1 MGASA
6 SKIKFRESLTS
17 LTTRDVSASD
27 AEFWDELWKI
37 PSSSEEVFELLT
49 PTAAR
54 RLRDDRFD
62 NLATLFTQA
71 TAQLCQIVET
81 PYTIYFDQALNCV
94 RVLTRVVPF
103 LLEKGDLGENDPNV
117 ELLCWGEKT
126 SAVGIDRRGSIA
138 SGGGSRRLDRLSGGH
153 GNKEN
158 KMGILSGGG
167 RQRKKT
173 NVAARLTNTQRKGIQ
188 KDWTRPNNSHS
199 EGDGLE
205 NDSLSSPNPT
215 TSEEEDDQDKRST
228 SDYDDDDTD
237 IRSTSDYDDDE
248 DEDDYDETSDAPED
262 EKEDDLYD
270 EELSEK
276 DDDDDDED
284 DNAQTKAKTTASE
297 LGNGIVNGVDDDS
310 EPLALLVVH
319 AAMHMLFLPQFTCE
333 FYDEDVVGTLY
344 EEDYDQDSDDDS
356 VTAKEVNENGE
367 DPIRA
372 RILDIEG
379 RLEAGLGIRPRKI
392 KGGGVR
398 LAPRPAGIVW
408 APGVGFTTDGYCHV
422 GVSLDPVAVVAA
434 ATADKTKNNKQQ
446 QQQGK
451 NQTKSKKKDKDDVE
465 VRIRFNPE
473 AAYTRK
479 YDRNRIEVL
488 RLLLASCSD
497 PLFSPADEYNPLA
510 SRWMS
515 VAVAAD
521 APNAPCLF
529 YSLLNIVLSYDP
541 SKSNFAGGH
550 HVELVELSAQVL
562 CVLLDCGLSGD
573 PVPYENRRG
582 EPVVALDEAYKVG
595 FNIFRLL
602 LARIDNGKD
611 LNTLYRGFVRLLR
624 TMYESKNTILP
635 TSQTLLGNQTRLDC
649 HQELLILLWKT
660 LEENPLFLDF
670 ILTRC
675 DVCEL
680 VVPICYLMYVSRKDA
695 TAVGL
700 IHICTF
706 ILLKLSGE
714 RSFGV
719 TLNRPFRTKLPC
731 DIPLFTGSHADLVT
745 ITLHKI
751 MVNGSYR
758 LVPLYSCFLTIIS
771 NFSPYWR
778 SMSLLA
784 SVKMVNLFELF
795 SSPKFLYSSEKAYRH
810 IALLLE
816 IFNNIVQYQYI
827 GNQHLVY
834 AIVRR
839 KDSFGRL
846 ANLTLPKAI
855 AQCQKAFPKS
865 DAPEYDADVDEQV
878 AAMSTRIVT
887 DTGKPLAT
895 ENTPHHFVE
904 NAENEVGIKTKKP
917 MGRFIPTDAWIT
929 ELRSA
934 LPMEAMNR
942 LLQHLVPVIDDMCAR
957 KNGVV
962 DEEEI
967 LEVFKDITMVGLLPV
982 PHAIVIRKYQPNQ
995 YTSIWFTAYLW
1006 GVVYLRSQKPPIF
1019 DGERIELFQVSN
1031 DGERKL

>member
-6 SKIKFRESLTS
+6 SKIKFRESLAA

-49 PTAAR
+49 PGAAR

-117 ELLCWGEKT
+117 ELLCWGEKGGSADCGGGGT
-126 SAVGIDRRGSIA
+126 AAVG
-138 SGGGSRRLDRLSGGH
+138 GGGAPPASDKENSGKK
-153 GNKEN
+153 GNKV
-158 KMGILSGGG
+158 KRGGGG
-167 RQRKKT
+167 RGGGGGRWGRDGSKAKLAVVIEDENKKT
-173 NVAARLTNTQRKGIQ
+173 RGKGRE
-188 KDWTRPNNSHS
+188 TAVR
-199 EGDGLE
+199 
-205 NDSLSSPNPT
+205 SPSITPRT
-215 TSEEEDDQDKRST
+215 TSDSYEEEGEVDVF
-228 SDYDDDDTD
+228 
-237 IRSTSDYDDDE
+237 DE
-248 DEDDYDETSDAPED
+248 DEDTDGEGSEEADETSTANEGGGNNDSGG
-262 EKEDDLYD
+262 DD
-270 EELSEK
+270 
-276 DDDDDDED
+276 
-284 DNAQTKAKTTASE
+284 
-297 LGNGIVNGVDDDS
+297 DDDS

-333 FYDEDVVGTLY
+333 FY
-344 EEDYDQDSDDDS
+344 EEDPTAAGGTSSSRGDDVADDGDDDS
-356 VTAKEVNENGE
+356 SSDERDDDEHEN
-367 DPIRA
+367 A
-372 RILDIEG
+372 LDREG
-379 RLEAGLGIRPRKI
+379 VAEAGLGTRPRRI
-392 KGGGVR
+392 GGGIR

-408 APGVGFTTDGYCHV
+408 APGVGFTPDGRCHV
-422 GVSLDPVAVVAA
+422 GASADPAA
-434 ATADKTKNNKQQ
+434 SAPAPPSSSSSSSWEK
-446 QQQGK
+446 GK
-451 NQTKSKKKDKDDVE
+451 GHGGRGGGGGKSKKNARDPGDRDRGDGGGGAEAAHGGGGRLK
-465 VRIRFNPE
+465 FNPE

-529 YSLLNIVLSYDP
+529 YSLLNIAISYDP
-541 SKSNFAGGH
+541 GKSAGFGGH

-582 EPVVALDEAYKVG
+582 EPVVALEEAYKVG
-595 FNIFRLL
+595 FNIFRVL
-602 LARIDNGKD
+602 LARINSGRD

-624 TMYESKNTILP
+624 NMFESK
-635 TSQTLLGNQTRLDC
+635 STLLPGSQARLEC
-649 HQELLILLWKT
+649 HQEILILLWKT

-680 VVPICYLMYVSRKDA
+680 VVPICYLMYVSRRDN
-695 TAVGL
+695 TQVGL

-731 DIPLFTGSHADLVT
+731 DLPLFSGSHADLVS

-751 MVNGSYR
+751 IVNGSYR

-784 SVKMVNLFELF
+784 SVKLVNLFELF

-846 ANLTLPKAI
+846 ASLTLPRAL
-855 AQCQKAFPKS
+855 AQCQKAFPTS
-865 DAPEYDADVDEQV
+865 ERPEYDADAEDQV
-878 AAMSTRIVT
+878 AAMSTRIVDDAGNPVKKDEKPHLFV
-887 DTGKPLAT
+887 DTA
-895 ENTPHHFVE
+895 
-904 NAENEVGIKTKKP
+904 AEDGNDASGGSAKRGP
-917 MGRFIPTDAWIT
+917 AGRFVPTDAWIA
-929 ELRSA
+929 ELRSN
-934 LPMEAMNR
+934 LPMETMNR
-942 LLQHLVPVIDDMCAR
+942 LLQHLVPVVDDMCQR

-962 DEEEI
+962 DEVEI

-995 YTSIWFTAYLW
+995 YTSIWFTAFMW
-1006 GVVYLRSQKPPIF
+1006 GVIFLRSQKPPIF

-1031 DGERKL
+1031 EGETGSK